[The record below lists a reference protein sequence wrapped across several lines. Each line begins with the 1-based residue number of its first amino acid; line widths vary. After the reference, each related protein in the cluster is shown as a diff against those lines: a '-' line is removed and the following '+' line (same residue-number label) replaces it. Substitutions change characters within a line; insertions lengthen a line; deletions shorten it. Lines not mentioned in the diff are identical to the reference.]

1 MEEIEK
7 LNEIFNAFS
16 IKAKC
21 VDYSAI
27 RNASLYD
34 IVLDPG
40 TKVRTINAYANELA
54 LALKAK
60 SSPVVKVLSEK
71 GIVRLEV
78 LTDKPQK
85 ISFYNKREILEGYKI
100 PIYLGSSIDGEE
112 MWIDLANNP
121 HTLVAG
127 CTGSGKSTLLHTII
141 ANCLN
146 IESNLFVID
155 TKNIEFQNYAKCGV
169 SITNSYEL
177 ALDMIKMLYNEM
189 DRRYNAIK
197 NDILYL
203 NSYKPVVLIIDEFA
217 DLSMQDDSKELFNIL
232 CRLLQKCR
240 AANIYCIL
248 ATQRPSTDIVSGA
261 IKANF
266 PARISCKVASSIDSR
281 VILGTGGAESLAGNG
296 DSIINNYKY
305 SNQRFQA
312 AYTSSKE
319 VCTYNGVKV

>member
-7 LNEIFNAFS
+7 LNNIFNAFS

-21 VDYSAI
+21 IDYSAI
-27 RNASLYD
+27 RNMSLYD
-34 IVLDPG
+34 IALEPG
-40 TKVRTINAYANELA
+40 TKVKTISAFSNELA

-60 SSPVVKVLSEK
+60 SSPMIKILSEQ

-85 ISFYNKREILEGYKI
+85 VSFYNTREVPKGHKI
-100 PIYLGSSIDGEE
+100 PLYLGSSIDGEE

-121 HTLVAG
+121 HTLIAG

-146 IESNLFVID
+146 IESSIFVID
-155 TKNIEFQNYAKCGV
+155 TKNIEFQDYAKCGV
-169 SITNSYEL
+169 SITNSYEQ
-177 ALDMIKMLYNEM
+177 ALNTIKILHSEM
-189 DRRYNAIK
+189 DRRYNALT
-197 NDILYL
+197 NDISYL
-203 NSYKPVVLIIDEFA
+203 NSYKPIILIIDEFA
-217 DLSMQDDSKELFNIL
+217 DLSMQDDSKELFNVL

-240 AANIYCIL
+240 AANIYCVL
-248 ATQRPSTDIVSGA
+248 ATQRPSTDIVNGA

-281 VILGTGGAESLAGNG
+281 VILGIGGAESLAGNG
-296 DSIINNYKY
+296 DSIVNNYKY
-305 SNQRFQA
+305 SYQRFQA

-319 VCTYNGVKV
+319 VCAYNGVKV